1 MNPVRDKTLE
11 MSADSSVS
19 RVSNGVKKIVL
30 VTDTWA
36 PQRNGVVTV
45 QNKLIALLTAR
56 GYAVEVIEPGQF
68 KTFPLPLY
76 PEIRLALFARRRV
89 AQMLTELQ
97 PDAIH
102 IMTEGPLGWAARSVC
117 MKQSIPFTTWYH
129 THLQLYVKAYLH
141 GLLRP
146 IQALLRCFHATATRT
161 MVSTNSLK
169 RELESTGFR
178 KNIVVVPLGVDTE
191 LFTHSPASSLQEL
204 PKPLFVYFGRLAV
217 EKSPEEFL
225 KLDLPGTKV
234 VIGGG
239 PLLPQLQK
247 KYPEVRFLG
256 AYTVG
261 EEFVSELS
269 QCDVF
274 VFPSR
279 TETFGL
285 VVLEA
290 LACGL
295 PVAAHDVMGPH
306 DSITNGKDGYL
317 SDDLQTAALN
327 CLNLSKDDCRA
338 KALQYS
344 WDNSIE
350 AFIQDLAFI
359 N

>member
-1 MNPVRDKTLE
+1 M
-11 MSADSSVS
+11 
-19 RVSNGVKKIVL
+19 KKILL
-30 VTDTWA
+30 VTDAWA

-45 QNKLIALLTAR
+45 QNKLISLLTKR
-56 GYAVEVIEPGQF
+56 GYSVDVIEPGQF
-68 KTFPLPLY
+68 WTFPLPLY
-76 PEIRLALFARRRV
+76 PEIRLAFFARRRV
-89 AQMLTELQ
+89 AQMITELQ

-117 MKQSIPFTTWYH
+117 MKQEIPFTTWYH
-129 THLQLYVKAYLH
+129 THLQLYVKTYLH
-141 GLLRP
+141 GFLRP
-146 IQALLRCFHATATRT
+146 IQALLRRFHATATCT

-169 RELESTGFR
+169 NELESTGFR

-191 LFTHSPASSLQEL
+191 LFAHTPGSSLQEL

-239 PLLPQLQK
+239 PLLPVLQK
-247 KYPEVRFLG
+247 KYPEARFLG

-261 EEFVSELS
+261 KEFVSQLS

-290 LACGL
+290 LACGI
-295 PVAAHDVMGPH
+295 PVAAHNVMGPR
-306 DSITNGKDGYL
+306 DSITEGKGGYL
-317 SDDLQTAALN
+317 SDDLQEAALK
-327 CLNLSKDDCRA
+327 CLALSREDCRA
-338 KALQYS
+338 TAVQYS
-344 WDNSIE
+344 WNNSID
-350 AFIQDLAFI
+350 AFVQNLVFI
-359 N
+359 Y